1 MKKIVFLVLG
11 FVFITAYGC
20 NDGTE
25 ETSMEDEKTAM
36 VVENPTKI
44 PADAS
49 TETVVTIHLTKQDF
63 LEKVMNY
70 EVNQEWV
77 FEGDKP
83 CIIDFYADWCR
94 PCQIAAPILE
104 ELAQEYAGQIDIYKI
119 DTQKEQEL
127 AYVFGIQSIPAF
139 LFCPKDGKPQ
149 MSAGIGRTPEET
161 KAMFKQMIDEQLLNN

>member
-1 MKKIVFLVLG
+1 MKKIVFIVLG
-11 FVFITAYGC
+11 FVIMTAYACDNG
-20 NDGTE
+20 N
-25 ETSMEDEKTAM
+25 EKTK
-36 VVENPTKI
+36 VEENN
-44 PADAS
+44 S
-49 TETVVTIHLTKQDF
+49 TTVTEKPLNKTNDHAGTIHLTKADF

-94 PCQIAAPILE
+94 PCKIAAPILE
-104 ELAQEYAGQIDIYKI
+104 ELAQEYAGQINIYKV

-161 KAMFKQMIDEQLLNN
+161 KAMFKQMIDDHLIKN

>member
-11 FVFITAYGC
+11 FVFVAAYGC

-25 ETSMEDEKTAM
+25 ESKVNDENATSVSEK
-36 VVENPTKI
+36 P
-44 PADAS
+44 
-49 TETVVTIHLTKQDF
+49 TETSNETVGTIHLTKQDF

-70 EVNQEWV
+70 EVNKEWV

-94 PCQIAAPILE
+94 PCKIAAPILE
-104 ELAQEYAGQIDIYKI
+104 ELAQEYAGQINIYKI

-127 AYVFGIQSIPAF
+127 AAVFGIQSIPAF
-139 LFCPKDGKPQ
+139 LICPKEGRPQ

-161 KAMFKQMIDEQLLNN
+161 KAMFKQMIDEQLLKN